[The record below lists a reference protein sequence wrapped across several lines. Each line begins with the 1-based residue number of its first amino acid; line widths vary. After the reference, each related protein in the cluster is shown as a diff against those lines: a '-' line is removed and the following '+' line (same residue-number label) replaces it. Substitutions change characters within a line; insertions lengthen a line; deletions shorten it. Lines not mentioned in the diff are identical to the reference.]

1 MNFFCSE
8 DSYYFSLGVDIWDPF
23 FSNRS
28 LKQMLDTVDCLF
40 ELPFPRTPATTTTPP
55 NSASLCSPWDVMEDD
70 DTFRLRFEMPGL
82 NEEVS

>member
-1 MNFFCSE
+1 
-8 DSYYFSLGVDIWDPF
+8 
-23 FSNRS
+23 
-28 LKQMLDTVDCLF
+28 MLDTVDCLF